1 MDRTPTAY
9 APGFV
14 ARPRLADHSA
24 DTRMLLLAT
33 MALVVGTGGA
43 ASAWLLIH
51 LIAIVVN
58 LSWFG
63 RVSAEPAL
71 ILDNTLGL
79 FGIAIPVIGSAIV
92 GLMARY
98 GSDKIRGHG
107 IPEAIEAILYG
118 QSKLSPKV
126 AILKPLSSAIS
137 IGTGG
142 PFGAEGPI
150 IMTGGAI
157 GSIFAQRFRLTA
169 AERKTL
175 LVAGAAAGMTG
186 IFGTPIAA
194 ILLAIE
200 VLLFEWK
207 PRSFVPVVVAVL
219 TALAWRP
226 LMVGEGPLFPF
237 AASISIDAITL
248 LLAALLGVAA
258 GFIAAA
264 LSSAL
269 YRIEDGFHALPVHW
283 MWWPALGAIVVGIG
297 GVIEPRVLGA
307 GYNSIQDLLDGS
319 LAIKAM
325 LLLLVV
331 KAVVWLIALGSGT
344 SGGILAPLLILGG
357 AFGGLA
363 GLVLPGDPGVWAM
376 MGMAGVM
383 AAAMRAPLTAALFAV
398 ELTGHFAALP
408 ATAATAGAAY
418 SVAVLIL
425 KRSILT
431 EKISRRGRHILQEYS
446 VDPLAIAQ
454 ADQIMTRDPL
464 TLAEDMPIAEAI
476 RFFEQAEHRSYPV
489 VDENNRP
496 IAIASRSD
504 ALRWRQAELGEDV
517 TLADQLSDSSLP
529 VVHPAT
535 PATDVANLMI
545 AEDMGRICVVDP
557 QSGALIGIIA
567 RRNLLNA
574 RAGKLREERERS
586 AHEARLAWL
595 RGGRK

>member
-24 DTRMLLLAT
+24 DTRMLLLAA

-58 LSWFG
+58 LAWFG
-63 RVSAEPAL
+63 RLSAEPAL
-71 ILDNTLGL
+71 IVDNTLGL
-79 FGIAIPVIGSAIV
+79 FAIAVPVIGSAIV

-186 IFGTPIAA
+186 IFGTPIAS

-237 AASISIDAITL
+237 DADISIDATTL
-248 LLAALLGVAA
+248 VLSALLGVLAGFVAA
-258 GFIAAA
+258 G
-264 LSSAL
+264 LSNAL

-297 GVIEPRVLGA
+297 GVIDPRVLGA
-307 GYNSIQDLLDGS
+307 GYNNIQDLLDGS
-319 LAIKAM
+319 LALKAM

-331 KAVVWLIALGSGT
+331 KGVVWLIALGSGT
-344 SGGILAPLLILGG
+344 SGGILAPLLIIGG
-357 AFGGLA
+357 AFGGLV

-383 AAAMRAPLTAALFAV
+383 AAAMRAPLTGALFAV

-454 ADQIMTRDPL
+454 ADQIMTREPL
-464 TLAEDMPIAEAI
+464 TLAEDLSIPEAI

-517 TLADQLSDSSLP
+517 TLGDQLSDKSLP
-529 VVHPAT
+529 VVHPET

-557 QSGALIGIIA
+557 KSGALIGIIA

-595 RGGRK
+595 RGQRG